1 MRRNESNAEQRQG
14 ADGFTAPDTERSA
27 KPVPERSVVTSPIKG
42 RSASTIFKVI
52 LTIALSFL
60 IPLSAAAQ
68 QVAKVP
74 RVGLLGTATP
84 SLMAPWISAF
94 RDGLRQ
100 HGYVEGQ
107 NVAIEYRWAEGNP
120 ERFPALVAELVGLKV
135 DVIVTSGPHAIRAAQ
150 RATSTIPIVMAIIED
165 PVEQGFVSSLGR
177 PGGNLTGLSFQDPD
191 LATKRVQLLHE
202 AIPSV
207 IRVAALWD
215 SSSSGLAMK
224 AVERATSSIGLVLHV
239 LEVRAAADFDRA
251 FRAARQQRDQA
262 VIQLASPLFAAHRK
276 TILALMAKN
285 RLPAMCQERTFVVDG
300 CLMAY
305 GPSFPDMFRR
315 AADYV
320 DRILK
325 GAKPA
330 ELPVEQASKFELV
343 INLQTAK
350 AFGVTLSPSVL
361 TRADYIVE

>member
-1 MRRNESNAEQRQG
+1 MMIIRTALG
-14 ADGFTAPDTERSA
+14 AALALGLLAAP
-27 KPVPERSVVTSPIKG
+27 
-42 RSASTIFKVI
+42 
-52 LTIALSFL
+52 L
-60 IPLSAAAQ
+60 AARAQ
-68 QVAKVP
+68 QAAKVP

-84 SLMAPWISAF
+84 SLMAPWITAF
-94 RDGLRQ
+94 RDGLRE
-100 HGYVEGQ
+100 HGYVERQ
-107 NVAIEYRWAEGNP
+107 NVDIEYRWGEGKP
-120 ERFPALVAELVGLKV
+120 ERFPGLVAELVRLKV

-150 RATSTIPIVMAIIED
+150 RATSTIPIVMAIIDD
-165 PVEQGFVSSLGR
+165 PVDQGFVSSFGR

-191 LATKRVQLLHE
+191 LAVKRLQLLHE

-215 SSSSGLAMK
+215 SSSFRPTGMR
-224 AVERATSSIGLVLHV
+224 AVERAAPSIGLVLHV
-239 LEVRAAADFDRA
+239 LEVRAATDFDRA
-251 FRAARQQRDQA
+251 FQAARQQRDQA
-262 VIQLASPLFAAHRK
+262 VIQLASPFFAAHRK
-276 TILALMAKN
+276 TLLALMAKN
-285 RLPAMCQERTFVVDG
+285 RLPAICQERTFVVDG

-343 INLQTAK
+343 FNLKTAK
-350 AFGVTLSPSVL
+350 ALGLTIPPSL
-361 TRADYIVE
+361 LLRADQVIQ

>member
-1 MRRNESNAEQRQG
+1 MDRRAFVTVVAGGILAAPLAAE
-14 ADGFTAPDTERSA
+14 T
-27 KPVPERSVVTSPIKG
+27 
-42 RSASTIFKVI
+42 
-52 LTIALSFL
+52 
-60 IPLSAAAQ
+60 Q
-68 QVAKVP
+68 QAGKVP
-74 RVGLLGTATP
+74 RIGLLGTATP
-84 SLMAPWISAF
+84 SLMASWISAF

-107 NVAIEYRWAEGNP
+107 NIIIEYRWGDGKP
-120 ERFPALVAELVGLKV
+120 ERFPGLVAELIGLKV

-165 PVEQGFVSSLGR
+165 PVERGFVTSFGR

-202 AIPSV
+202 AIPGV

-215 SSSSGLAMK
+215 SSSSGATAMK
-224 AVERATSSIGLVLHV
+224 AVERAASSIGLVLHV

-251 FRAARQQRDQA
+251 FQAARQQRDQA

-285 RLPAMCQERTFVVDG
+285 RLPGMCQERTFVDDG

-330 ELPVEQASKFELV
+330 DLPVEQTSKFDLV
-343 INLQTAK
+343 VNLKTAR
-350 AFGVTLSPSVL
+350 ALGLTIPPSVL
-361 TRADYIVE
+361 ARADQVIDP